1 MRRKG
6 GGGRRE
12 RREERKEEGTSVVK
26 YDVDIVL
33 LVWLD
38 KDG

>member
-1 MRRKG
+1 MKG

-26 YDVDIVL
+26 YNVNVYC
-33 LVWLD
+33 WS
-38 KDG
+38 G